1 MWRWHGVDSLFLTLS
16 SSCLPPGNLVTYEP
30 LAAEPLQMS
39 FSEMVRP
46 FIFVVAVVTYVR
58 RFNVFRVRT
67 NDLRLI
73 VVDALS

>member
-1 MWRWHGVDSLFLTLS
+1 MWRWHGVDSLFLMLS
-16 SSCLPPGNLVTYEP
+16 SLYLPYGDPITYEP

-39 FSEMVRP
+39 FSETVCP
-46 FIFVVAVVTYVR
+46 FAFVVAAVTYACR
-58 RFNVFRVRT
+58 LNVFRVRT